1 LEVFFQANAYMKNE
15 TEQSL
20 MSKARTRSKVVG
32 RDIKLYKD
40 LHYRN
45 IGGKTSANE
54 LLYYY
59 INTIFGSENTLH
71 DFLLKE
77 KAKYIN
83 QLLDSYSLMRVNKNI
98 SSLFDK
104 VPNTNI
110 SQWSRDGYLMFA
122 KKNGKY
128 IEFGEKISE
137 EDILSGRVQ
146 INPILNTYF
155 YMSNVINNNIKLG
168 LMGHELHHKI
178 KQLKDVTKN
187 LGEELNLNIN
197 NILEA

>member
-1 LEVFFQANAYMKNE
+1 MK
-15 TEQSL
+15 
-20 MSKARTRSKVVG
+20 
-32 RDIKLYKD
+32 
-40 LHYRN
+40 
-45 IGGKTSANE
+45 
-54 LLYYY
+54 
-59 INTIFGSENTLH
+59 
-71 DFLLKE
+71 
-77 KAKYIN
+77 
-83 QLLDSYSLMRVNKNI
+83 VNKNI

-122 KKNGKY
+122 KKNGRY

-146 INPILNTYF
+146 INPLLNTYF

-187 LGEELNLNIN
+187 LGKELNLNIN